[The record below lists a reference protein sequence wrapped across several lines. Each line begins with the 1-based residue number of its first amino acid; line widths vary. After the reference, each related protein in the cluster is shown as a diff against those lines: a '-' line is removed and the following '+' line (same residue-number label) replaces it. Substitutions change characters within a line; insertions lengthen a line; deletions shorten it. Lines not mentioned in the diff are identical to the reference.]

1 MAKVEVPEEI
11 RQPSSGVGQAEVVI
25 GIPGPVDLPRLQSLA
40 TALPPALGHRA
51 GSTGD
56 AQQAPNGPGGGP
68 EVVPEAVP
76 EVIPGVVVLYPC
88 PPGVPNLTESEAEGV
103 RFLSYDLRGATN
115 PQLPWLGQ
123 AVAYEGL
130 FNLAQQMQAR
140 ACVVLNPDL
149 LALTPHDIGALSV
162 PVLSGEC
169 DLAMP
174 LYPVARFEGLL
185 NRAVLAPLTRALY
198 GKRVRFP
205 LAQDFAVSAP
215 LMPILLQ
222 QISKSKLQGQTL
234 LWPATEAAVRD
245 AKICQVYLDV
255 HHEFSAEGVDLTAIL
270 NQVVGP
276 LFFDMERHASAWQRT
291 RGSQET
297 LVRGTLSREAKSDQV
312 VDPRPMIEAFQLGHR
327 NLQEVWSLVLPP
339 ITLLELKHL
348 SRQPLESFSMSDQL
362 WARVVYDFALAHRLR
377 TLSRNHLL
385 GALTPLYLGW
395 VGSYVT
401 QISNASGN
409 GASGSETE
417 ESDGVDEG
425 ERRGERL
432 ARAFEETKPYL
443 LQRWR
448 WPDRFNP

>member
-11 RQPSSGVGQAEVVI
+11 RSPSAGVRQADVVI
-25 GIPGPVDLPRLQSLA
+25 GVAGPVDMQRLQSLA
-40 TALPPALGHRA
+40 AGLPPALGP
-51 GSTGD
+51 GLGITGGAD
-56 AQQAPNGPGGGP
+56 AA
-68 EVVPEAVP
+68 EETRMA
-76 EVIPGVVVLYPC
+76 VLYPC
-88 PPGVPNLTESEAEGV
+88 PPGLPSLTESEAEGV
-103 RFLSYDLRGATN
+103 RFLSYDLHGGAN
-115 PQLPWLGQ
+115 SQLPWLGQ
-123 AVAYEGL
+123 TGVYEGL
-130 FNLAQQMQAR
+130 FSLAQQMQAR

-149 LALTPHDIGALSV
+149 LALRPHDIAALIA
-162 PVLSGEC
+162 PVLAGEC

-174 LYPVARFEGLL
+174 LYRLGRFEGLL
-185 NRAVLAPLTRALY
+185 NRALLAPLTRALY

-205 LAQDFAVSAP
+205 LAQDFAVSAALLP
-215 LMPILLQ
+215 AMLQ
-222 QISKSKLQGQTL
+222 QIAKSKAQGQTL
-234 LWPATEAAVRD
+234 LWPATEAAVRET
-245 AKICQVYLDV
+245 KICQVYLEV
-255 HHEFSAEGVDLTAIL
+255 HHEFSAEGVDLAAIL

-276 LFFDMERHASAWQRT
+276 LFFDMEWHASGWQRA
-291 RGSQET
+291 RGSQAT
-297 LVRGTLSREAKSDQV
+297 LVRGAAGEDIPGGPA

-327 NLQEVWSLVLPP
+327 SLQEVWSLVLPP

-348 SRQPLESFSMSDQL
+348 SRQPMESFSMGDQL

-401 QISNASGN
+401 QISA
-409 GASGSETE
+409 AAA
-417 ESDGVDEG
+417 SDGDGDG
-425 ERRGERL
+425 EIRAEKL

>member
-1 MAKVEVPEEI
+1 MAKVEAPEEI
-11 RQPSSGVGQAEVVI
+11 RQASEGVGLADVVI
-25 GIPGPVDLPRLQSLA
+25 GIPGPVDVQRLQSLA
-40 TALPPALGHRA
+40 AGVPSALSTVRGLRLE
-51 GSTGD
+51 STGD
-56 AQQAPNGPGGGP
+56 AAAPDRSK
-68 EVVPEAVP
+68 
-76 EVIPGVVVLYPC
+76 VVVLYPC
-88 PPGVPNLTESEAEGV
+88 PPGLPTLTESVAEGV
-103 RFLSYDLRGATN
+103 RFLSYDLHGATN

-123 AVAYEGL
+123 AAAYESL

-140 ACVVLNPDL
+140 VCVVLNPDL
-149 LALTPHDIGALSV
+149 LALQAHDIAGLST
-162 PVLSGEC
+162 PVLAGEC

-174 LYPVARFEGLL
+174 LYPVGRFEGLL
-185 NRAVLAPLTRALY
+185 NRAVLAPVARALY

-205 LAQDFAVSAP
+205 LAQDFAVSAALLP
-215 LMPILLQ
+215 LMLQ
-222 QISKSKLQGQTL
+222 QIAKSRMQGQTL
-234 LWPATEAAVRD
+234 LWPGTEAAVRE
-245 AKICQVYLDV
+245 AKICQVHLQV
-255 HHEFSAEGVDLTAIL
+255 HHEFSSEGVDLTAIL

-297 LVRGTLSREAKSDQV
+297 LVRGMLDAETTAGPAAGDQT

-327 NLQEVWSLVLPP
+327 SLQEVWSLVLPP

-348 SRQPLESFSMSDQL
+348 SRQPLESFSMGDQL

-377 TLSRNHLL
+377 TLSRSHLL

-401 QISNASGN
+401 QISKVAGNAASAN
-409 GASGSETE
+409 GSDD
-417 ESDGVDEG
+417 SDGIDEG
-425 ERRGERL
+425 ERKAERL

>member
-11 RQPSSGVGQAEVVI
+11 RQPSEGVGLADVVI
-25 GIPGPVDLPRLQSLA
+25 GIPGPVDMQRVQSLA
-40 TALPPALGHRA
+40 A
-51 GSTGD
+51 
-56 AQQAPNGPGGGP
+56 
-68 EVVPEAVP
+68 AVP
-76 EVIPGVVVLYPC
+76 AALASLIPSAPAADITEPAAAPDAARVAVLYPC
-88 PPGVPNLTESEAEGV
+88 PPGLPSLAESEAAGV
-103 RFLSYDLRGATN
+103 RFLSYDLHGATN
-115 PQLPWLGQ
+115 AQLPWLGQ
-123 AVAYEGL
+123 PAAYEAL
-130 FNLAQQMQAR
+130 FNLARQMQAR

-149 LALTPHDIGALSV
+149 LALGPHDIAALSA
-162 PVLSGEC
+162 PVLGGEC

-174 LYPVARFEGLL
+174 LYPVGRFEGLL
-185 NRAVLAPLTRALY
+185 NRAVLAPVARALY

-205 LAQDFAVSAP
+205 LAQDFAVSAA
-215 LMPILLQ
+215 LMPTLLQ
-222 QISKSKLQGQTL
+222 QIAKSKQQGQTL
-234 LWPATEAAVRD
+234 LWPATEAAVRE
-245 AKICQVYLDV
+245 ARICQVHLEV
-255 HHEFSAEGVDLTAIL
+255 HHVFSAEGVDLTAIL

-276 LFFDMERHASAWQRT
+276 LFFDMERHASGWQRT

-297 LVRGTLSREAKSDQV
+297 PVRGSLDVEATSSEGVPEQT

-327 NLQEVWSLVLPP
+327 SLQEVWSLVLPP

-348 SRQPLESFSMSDQL
+348 SRQPLESFSMADQL

-401 QISNASGN
+401 QIANASANGN
-409 GASGSETE
+409 D

-425 ERRGERL
+425 ERRAERL

>member
-1 MAKVEVPEEI
+1 M
-11 RQPSSGVGQAEVVI
+11 
-25 GIPGPVDLPRLQSLA
+25 
-40 TALPPALGHRA
+40 
-51 GSTGD
+51 
-56 AQQAPNGPGGGP
+56 
-68 EVVPEAVP
+68 
-76 EVIPGVVVLYPC
+76 VLYPC
-88 PPGVPNLTESEAEGV
+88 PPGLPSLTESETDGV
-103 RFLSYDLRGATN
+103 RFLSYDLHGATN
-115 PQLPWLGQ
+115 AQLPWLGQ
-123 AVAYEGL
+123 AGAYESL
-130 FNLAQQMQAR
+130 FTLAQQMQAQ

-149 LALTPHDIGALSV
+149 MALRPHDIAALSA
-162 PVLSGEC
+162 PVLARQC

-174 LYPVARFEGLL
+174 LYPIGRFEGLL
-185 NRAVLAPLTRALY
+185 NRAVLAPVSRALY

-205 LAQDFAVSAP
+205 LAQDFAVSAA
-215 LMPILLQ
+215 LMPMLLQ
-222 QISKSKLQGQTL
+222 QIAKSRQQGQTL
-234 LWPATEAAVRD
+234 LWPATEAAVRE
-245 AKICQVYLDV
+245 AKICQVHLEV

-276 LFFDMERHASAWQRT
+276 LFFDMERHASAWQRA

-297 LVRGTLSREAKSDQV
+297 LVRGTFGEETVGGQQADQP
-312 VDPRPMIEAFQLGHR
+312 VDPRPMIDAFQLGHR
-327 NLQEVWSLVLPP
+327 SLQEVWSLVLPP

-348 SRQPLESFSMSDQL
+348 SRQPAESFSMADQL

-401 QISNASGN
+401 QVSNAIGN
-409 GASGSETE
+409 GASGAGSAANG
-417 ESDGVDEG
+417 SDGVDEG
-425 ERRGERL
+425 ERRAERL